1 MINQNTVLLF
11 LISFIGLSLGGFVL
25 SKGPTKR
32 LNLSFS
38 FLSLSAI
45 VWMNFI
51 YFEDVVS
58 DPAIMNFLLKA
69 DFASGAFLGFSSLL
83 FCMDVANLKWSEKFF
98 VRMPLYIIPF
108 ILTMLV
114 FFSNFIL
121 AGYEILQGGVI
132 NPLFGSGEI
141 VYNTLVASAPF
152 IGISLIFWKYKKASK
167 EERSKFIYL
176 LIGLFLSLGT
186 AVISNIL
193 LANYIQNSPNYG
205 LYSRFGAFS
214 IIFLVLF
221 TGYSIIKHGLL
232 NVKVIATELL
242 SFAILVI
249 SFVQIFT
256 ATNLVHT
263 IFQSIVFLVLLIIV
277 VLLVRSVENEVNRKE
292 ELQVMADKLA
302 QANDQLRKLD
312 NAKTEFISIASHQLR
327 TPLTSVKGFISLII
341 EGSYGEINDGVR
353 DALTKVYA
361 SSERLIQLVE
371 DLLNVSRIESGRMQF
386 TFEKA
391 EVDGM
396 MKELYDNFMLV
407 AKNKDLYLDLKLPE
421 NGLPEIT
428 MDPGKIREVISNFT
442 DNALKYTEKGGV
454 TMKAEETKDRTVKIT
469 ISDTG
474 IGVPADEMQY
484 LFKKFSRGKDTGRL
498 HASGTGLGLYVGKN
512 IVDAHHGRVW
522 VESDGEGK
530 GSRFIIELPIEQPA
544 N

>member
-1 MINQNTVLLF
+1 
-11 LISFIGLSLGGFVL
+11 
-25 SKGPTKR
+25 
-32 LNLSFS
+32 
-38 FLSLSAI
+38 
-45 VWMNFI
+45 
-51 YFEDVVS
+51 
-58 DPAIMNFLLKA
+58 
-69 DFASGAFLGFSSLL
+69 
-83 FCMDVANLKWSEKFF
+83 MDVANLKWSEKFF